1 MEKTIIYIHGKGGNA
16 SEAEYYKPL
25 FQGYNVIGY
34 DYKAQTPWEAKEEFP
49 IFFDLVSKN
58 QKSIMLIANSIGAYF
73 AMQALSDKKI
83 DRAFFISP
91 IVNME
96 KIILDMMAWEGIT
109 ENDLQ
114 EKKEICTAFGETL
127 SYEYLEYVR
136 KHPIDWNIFTDVL
149 YGEKDN
155 ITSRETMLDFVN
167 RHNARLTEMK
177 NGEHWFHTEEQ
188 MKFLAFWISHNTKS

>member
-73 AMQALSDKKI
+73 AMQALTDKKI

-96 KIILDMMAWEGIT
+96 KVILNMMTWEGIT

-114 EKKEICTAFGETL
+114 EKKEIRTAFGETL

-155 ITSRETMLDFVN
+155 ITSRETMLNFVN
-167 RHNARLTEMK
+167 HHNARLTEMK